1 MLRVIDGTAD
11 SAIVDATDTVA
22 AKMGV
27 VFPIAS
33 GLVVAAISVA
43 LYMNVGQPGTNDLPL
58 ASRTDMQTGAQA
70 ATPGGSDGPAMIAQL
85 RKRLAADPN
94 DMAGWVT
101 LARTHR
107 VMGNH
112 RGAAAAFEKAL
123 EIAGKDAT
131 AGLISDYGETL
142 VFEAFGTVSPRAV
155 EIFQQALALDS
166 TDVKA
171 RFYLA
176 SSRSQ
181 AGDYRGAIAMW
192 RGMTADAPADA
203 PWVEVVRERITDA
216 AMKGSILPMSVAP
229 ERPGPSGLR
238 NAIAGDAK
246 PTQDDVQAVQEMA
259 PEDRT
264 AFIRTMV
271 QRLADKMDANPNDV
285 DGWLRLGRA
294 YTVVGEMPNA
304 KKAFGRAKERL
315 EVLLANTPEDS
326 PSRFGVEETLREVK
340 VLIAQ

>member
-1 MLRVIDGTAD
+1 MLRVVDGTAD
-11 SAIVDATDTVA
+11 TAIVDATDSVA

-27 VFPIAS
+27 AFPIAS

-43 LYMNVGQPGTNDLPL
+43 IYMNVGQPGTNDLPL
-58 ASRTDMQTGAQA
+58 ATRTDLQAGAQSTA
-70 ATPGGSDGPAMIAQL
+70 SGSPDGPAMIAQL

-112 RGAAAAFEKAL
+112 REAVAAFEKAL
-123 EIAGKDAT
+123 GLAGKGAT
-131 AGLISDYGETL
+131 ADLISDYGETL
-142 VFEAFGTVSPRAV
+142 VFEAFGTVSPRAA
-155 EIFQQALALDS
+155 ETFQQALALDPS
-166 TDVKA
+166 DVKA
-171 RFYLA
+171 RFYTA
-176 SSRSQ
+176 TSRSQ

-216 AMKGSILPMSVAP
+216 AMKGSIMPMSVAP

-238 NAIAGDAK
+238 GAIAGDAQ
-246 PTQDDVQAVQEMA
+246 PTQGDVEAVQEMA
-259 PEDRT
+259 PADRT

-294 YTVVGEMPNA
+294 YSILGETPNA

-326 PSRFGVEETLREVK
+326 PSRFGVEETLREVEG
-340 VLIAQ
+340 LIAQ